1 MLSFSLKSPPY
12 IAVCIGDNYMLVFGT
27 SGQHSHEDV
36 GLTFPEDYG
45 AISNPNPN
53 PSPNPNPTLTLTQGA
68 AQRTGPLASVAPRRG
83 GADARD
89 VGGAV

>member
-53 PSPNPNPTLTLTQGA
+53 PSPNPNPTLTLTLIL
-68 AQRTGPLASVAPRRG
+68 TITLILTLTLTLALTLTQP
-83 GADARD
+83 
-89 VGGAV
+89 

>member
-45 AISNPNPN
+45 AISNPNP
-53 PSPNPNPTLTLTQGA
+53 SPNPNPTLTLTRCSTSSTWA
-68 AQRTGPLASVAPRRG
+68 
-83 GADARD
+83 
-89 VGGAV
+89 

>member
-45 AISNPNPN
+45 AIAGYRWMANNVLLVGCVSQMREN
-53 PSPNPNPTLTLTQGA
+53 LGV
-68 AQRTGPLASVAPRRG
+68 ASVL
-83 GADARD
+83 DA
-89 VGGAV
+89 